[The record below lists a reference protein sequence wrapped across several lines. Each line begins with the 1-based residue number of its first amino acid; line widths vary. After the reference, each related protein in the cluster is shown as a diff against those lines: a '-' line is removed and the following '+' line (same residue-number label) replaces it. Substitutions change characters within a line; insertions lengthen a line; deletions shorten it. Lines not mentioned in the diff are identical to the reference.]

1 MSVCGGVFYI
11 VHFELGPRRHMS
23 TEEEIKREKLD
34 GDPELPV
41 DPEKD
46 IEVIEG
52 VVDFP
57 EISKGEVDY
66 SEHCTNWEY
75 NLASQ
80 YPTKII
86 KKMARRGNL
95 SEVCELF
102 ILEQRAKSNKKWEP
116 VE

>member
-1 MSVCGGVFYI
+1 MNVCGGVFYI

-23 TEEEIKREKLD
+23 EEEEIKREKLD
-34 GDPELPV
+34 GNPGEL
-41 DPEKD
+41 DPEKE

-52 VVDFP
+52 VVELP
-57 EISKGEVDY
+57 VISKEEVDY

-75 NLASQ
+75 RLASQ
-80 YPTKII
+80 YPTKIV
-86 KKMARRGNL
+86 KRMARRGNL

-102 ILEQRAKSNKKWEP
+102 ILEQRAKQNKKWEP